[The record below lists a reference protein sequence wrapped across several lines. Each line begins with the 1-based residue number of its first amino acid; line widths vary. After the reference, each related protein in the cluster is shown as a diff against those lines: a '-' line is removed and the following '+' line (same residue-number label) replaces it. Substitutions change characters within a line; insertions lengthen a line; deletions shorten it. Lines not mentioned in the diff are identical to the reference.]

1 MQWRHPGPAL
11 KNRSPD
17 KTTLCEDLWEGLWPP
32 WKQGTLWKTHTES
45 VWWQSLNGLGRTVSS
60 VGLWERE
67 TDEDSESNWR
77 KMTLEGFWWWQEG
90 GSQPNSCVMG
100 KRKRKQSVNILF
112 DIWMG
117 AGKLE
122 GTSYKLKTRLR
133 VIVKWFKT
141 TETWWGLRVGL
152 LFSSKQSLN
161 VWCPVHRDYETINK
175 TSQWGDV
182 CFYI

>member
-1 MQWRHPGPAL
+1 MKAPRPCSQNPKPRQNHIVWGFMGRLMASMKTRHPL
-11 KNRSPD
+11 KDTHWVGVMTVPQWFGENSKQCGSVRERD
-17 KTTLCEDLWEGLWPP
+17 GWGLWIKLKEDDT
-32 WKQGTLWKTHTES
+32 WRVLVVAGG
-45 VWWQSLNGLGRTVSS
+45 GL
-60 VGLWERE
+60 
-67 TDEDSESNWR
+67 
-77 KMTLEGFWWWQEG
+77 
-90 GSQPNSCVMG
+90 QPNSCVMG

-133 VIVKWFKT
+133 FIVKWFKT